1 MATRRRN
8 TRRKNVAAKAVRQRL
23 AITHLAHQG
32 DGVSETPTGKIY
44 VPATLPGETIEADV
58 IGERGALIQVF
69 EEAENRIPPPCP
81 SFGSCGGCSLQ
92 HMSDESYRAWKFEQ
106 LTKVLQ
112 AHHLEPDLMPL
123 ITIEKGT
130 RRRATFA
137 AERRGG
143 DLKFGFHG
151 TKSHQIAAIK
161 NCLILVP
168 AIEQALE
175 NLRALANL
183 IAPKRGTMKVH
194 VLATETGLDV
204 RLDDY
209 GDWPDFKI
217 ERALMDH
224 TIKAGFARLSLGG
237 DVLIQAREPILSFG
251 QARAT
256 PAPGA
261 FTQATA
267 HSQNVLAKLV
277 MEALGERKNILDLFS
292 GIGTFTL
299 QLAASARVH
308 GVDGDGPAI
317 AALEKAARSTANL
330 KPVTTEKR
338 DLFRRPLLA
347 KELNKFDA
355 IVLDPP
361 RAGAAV
367 QVDEICKSDHNT
379 VVYVS
384 CAPASFARDAQSMI
398 EAGFKLS
405 RVTPVDQFLF
415 SHHIEL
421 VGVFHKQG

>member
-1 MATRRRN
+1 MATRRRT
-8 TRRKNVAAKAVRQRL
+8 TRRKKISAKAVRQRL
-23 AITHLAHQG
+23 MITHLAHQG
-32 DGVSETPTGKIY
+32 DGVAETETGKIY
-44 VPATLPGETIEADV
+44 VPATLPRETIEADV
-58 IGERGALIQVF
+58 IGDRGSVVQVLER
-69 EEAENRIPPPCP
+69 AENRVSPPCP

-92 HMSDESYRAWKFEQ
+92 HMSRESYEAWKFEQ
-106 LTKVLQ
+106 LSKVLH
-112 AHHLEPDLMPL
+112 AHNLDAELRPMV
-123 ITIEKGT
+123 TIEKGS

-151 TKSHQIAAIK
+151 TKSHQIIPID

-168 AIEQALE
+168 AIEQAIKH
-175 NLRALANL
+175 LRTLAKI
-183 IAPKRGTMKVH
+183 IAPKRGVIKVH

-204 RLDDY
+204 RLDDH

-224 TIKAGFARLSLGG
+224 TIKAGFARLSLGK
-237 DVLIQAREPILSFG
+237 DVLIETTSPILSFG
-251 QARAT
+251 SAKVT
-256 PAPGA
+256 PPPGG
-261 FTQATA
+261 FTQAA
-267 HSQNVLAKLV
+267 QQSENILAKLV
-277 MEALGERKNILDLFS
+277 LDAVGAKKNILDLFAGS
-292 GIGTFTL
+292 GTFTL
-299 QLAASARVH
+299 RLAAHARVH
-308 GVDGDGPAI
+308 GVEGDAAAI
-317 AALEKAARSTANL
+317 SALEKSARSTANL

-338 DLFRRPLLA
+338 DLFRRPLMA

-361 RAGAAV
+361 RAGAAA
-367 QVDEICKSDHNT
+367 QIDEICKSDHDL

-384 CAPASFARDAQSMI
+384 CSPASFARDVETLQK
-398 EAGFKLS
+398 AGFELS